1 MIKFENV
8 NVQYIKDFSLLY
20 NANYLLENNTIF
32 FGDEFSGSTAILR
45 LIAKIEKNYTG
56 EIYIDDKNIKEIK
69 DQDLSV
75 AYVCETPT
83 LFKFKSIFSNL
94 YYPLKIRKFDKK
106 FAKNL
111 IENSIEKYKINTFQK
126 SVRKMNLSE
135 KLILTLLRASLWKP
149 KYLLIENIF
158 GKIEE
163 KYYNIVENLI
173 SDIQQNSTI
182 IACEKVDNNLKIY
195 NNFNK
200 IIL

>member
-20 NANYLLENNTIF
+20 NANYSLENNTIF

-69 DQDLSV
+69 NQDLSV

-163 KYYNIVENLI
+163 KYYKTVENLI

>member
-20 NANYLLENNTIF
+20 NANYSLENNTIF
-32 FGDEFSGSTAILR
+32 IGDEFSGSSAILR

-56 EIYIDDKNIKEIK
+56 EIYIDDKNIKDIK

-111 IENSIEKYKINTFQK
+111 IENSIEKYKINTLQK

-158 GKIEE
+158 EKIEE
-163 KYYNIVENLI
+163 KYYKIVENLI
-173 SDIQQNSTI
+173 FDIQQNSTI
-182 IACEKVDNNLKIY
+182 IACEKVDKNLNIFQNFKKIE
-195 NNFNK
+195 
-200 IIL
+200 L